1 MRRRKKGAQAFGVL
15 SKFFQFVCEVFLD
28 RAGFGTYNKIWYKC
42 ADLSVSACFQAG
54 TGPVRFL
61 RRVRHL
67 GRPPFMQLSRPLP
80 GSGKTNK
87 GGVSRTMLVKL
98 LIGVVSAVIALVI
111 GLFAGFQYRKNAA
124 EKEIG
129 SAEEEAKRIM
139 NEAIRGAE
147 SKKREAL
154 VEAKEEILAQKAS
167 HEKEVNERRSQ
178 LQEQERRL
186 QQKEES
192 LERKIENAERKEETY
207 ASRLADLEESRAE
220 VNRLQQ
226 EQVATLERIS
236 GYTVEEAKTYLLNK
250 LETEVT
256 HEAAMK
262 IKEIEARLKEEA
274 DQKAKEIVGTAIQ
287 RCAADHVAETTVS
300 VVPLPNDEMKGRI
313 IGREGRNIRALENL
327 TGVDLIIDDTP
338 EAITVSCF
346 DPVRREIARLAL
358 EKLILDGRIHPAR
371 IEEMVEMAKREVDA
385 TIKAEG
391 ERAVLETNVMGLHP
405 ELIKLIGR
413 MKYRTSYGQNVY
425 NHSIEVAQLAGL
437 MAAELGE
444 DVATAKRAG
453 LLHDLG
459 KAVDHEVEGSHVT
472 IGVELAKKYKEN
484 QAVVHAIHAHHND
497 VEPETVIACI
507 VQAADAISAAR
518 PGARRENLENYIKRL
533 EKLEEVTSSFQ
544 GVEKSYAIQAGR
556 EVRII
561 IQPEKVSEDEM
572 VLLARDI
579 AHRIENELEYPG
591 QIKVHLLREVKVVEY
606 AK

>member
-1 MRRRKKGAQAFGVL
+1 V
-15 SKFFQFVCEVFLD
+15 
-28 RAGFGTYNKIWYKC
+28 
-42 ADLSVSACFQAG
+42 
-54 TGPVRFL
+54 
-61 RRVRHL
+61 
-67 GRPPFMQLSRPLP
+67 
-80 GSGKTNK
+80 
-87 GGVSRTMLVKL
+87 
-98 LIGVVSAVIALVI
+98 
-111 GLFAGFQYRKNAA
+111 A
-124 EKEIG
+124 EKEIV
-129 SAEEEAKRIM
+129 SAEEEAKRII
-139 NEAIRGAE
+139 NEAIKGGE

-154 VEAKEEILAQKAS
+154 VEAKEKILA
-167 HEKEVNERRSQ
+167 EKTNYEREVKERRGE
-178 LQEQERRL
+178 LQERERRL
-186 QQKEES
+186 QQKEET
-192 LERKIENAERKEETY
+192 LERKIENAERKEESY
-207 ASRLADLEESRAE
+207 NARLANLEESRA
-220 VNRLQQ
+220 
-226 EQVATLERIS
+226 QVAKLKEEQMETLERIS
-236 GYTVEEAKTYLLNK
+236 GYTAEEAKAYLISK
-250 LETEVT
+250 VETEVT

-262 IKEIEARLKEEA
+262 IKEIESRLKEEA
-274 DQKAKEIVGTAIQ
+274 DQKAKEIVGLAIQ
-287 RCAADHVAETTVS
+287 RCAADHVSEATVS

-313 IGREGRNIRALENL
+313 IGREGRNIRTLETL

-371 IEEMVEMAKREVDA
+371 IEEMVEAAKREVDA

-437 MAAELGE
+437 MAAEIGV

-472 IGVELAKKYKEN
+472 IGVELAKKYKESKE
-484 QAVVHAIHAHHND
+484 VVHAIHAHHND
-497 VEPETVIACI
+497 VEPETVIACL

-533 EKLEEVTSSFQ
+533 EKLEEVTSSFR

-561 IQPEKVSEDEM
+561 VKPEVVSEDEM
-572 VLLARDI
+572 TILAREI
-579 AHRIENELEYPG
+579 AQRIENELEYPG